1 MNDFL
6 NSTSSISEFVG
17 ASHIGDTI
25 GMVIPAVDQ
34 MLLDK
39 LTLTKKYSVIGI
51 LSARSGAGPQILSM
65 DDAVKA
71 TNTDVID
78 I

>member
-17 ASHIGDTI
+17 ANHIGDTI

-65 DDAVKA
+65 DDAVKHQH
-71 TNTDVID
+71 
-78 I
+78 